1 MMKNRFCPFFNNGH
15 IECCLVSGQSVSFL
29 NKRDIF
35 GSCFK
40 GSDWS
45 ASLEEV
51 ILLARG
57 AIPSK
62 AVEDLMKCAGGL
74 IMKPTISASS
84 SLVRANTHF

>member
-1 MMKNRFCPFFNNGH
+1 M
-15 IECCLVSGQSVSFL
+15 VSGQSVSFL

-35 GSCFK
+35 GSGFEAA
-40 GSDWS
+40 DWLGV
-45 ASLEEV
+45 LEEV
-51 ILLARG
+51 ILLAKM